1 MKMIVV
7 VPEWTFEAY
16 GPRSRA
22 KNNPVLRKGDII
34 DVSNDWAK
42 KLASRGVANVYRGK
56 EAATDFPPV
65 ISSGEGGA
73 SAALLEVQKEIEKQK
88 GPAGAQKDDGPDAGV
103 RKGTVDSI
111 KGQGL

>member
-16 GPRSRA
+16 GPRNRA
-22 KNNPVLRKGDII
+22 KNNPVLKKGDVIE
-34 DVSNDWAK
+34 VTNDWAR
-42 KLASRGVANVYRGK
+42 KLASRGVAELHRGK
-56 EAATDFPPV
+56 ETATEFPPV
-65 ISSGEGGA
+65 ISSGVGST

-88 GPAGAQKDDGPDAGV
+88 GDAGAQKDDGANAGV
-103 RKGTVDSI
+103 GKGAVNAG